1 MSLDPHHCF
10 NFWGAS
16 PALDLKAAV
25 SAARASAS
33 PEASTSDETPSA
45 KTTTGDDDGERDPL
59 TTLLLGTSDPRHV
72 FTTLARSRRGAD
84 KDKALVFY
92 VHEAHV
98 VELARQV
105 LLVSVL
111 ASDDLPPTDRT
122 ERILE
127 IWYNCSVRDSTA
139 ELIER
144 HASRLSTVV
153 GDIFAG
159 DVDRVND
166 DVIARAFDFS
176 LLKYKEKDALM
187 ECFRQWSR
195 KVPFDMELAFER
207 RCRKYYGNR
216 YDHRTNMHDW
226 DYHMRVEP
234 SGATGIHF
242 RHFSQWR
249 TNGVGYPIRE
259 ATYPAPNRT
268 LVSYARGTTKE
279 YKDRDMT
286 DKGRTI
292 ESRGYWGDILNSP
305 YACFGVEA
313 EDARLFKVSNRQ
325 HVKNA
330 VEVSDYNVAA
340 NLFEL
345 RCVLYTGP
353 HTTAFA
359 W

>member
-122 ERILE
+122 ERI
-127 IWYNCSVRDSTA
+127 
-139 ELIER
+139 
-144 HASRLSTVV
+144 
-153 GDIFAG
+153 
-159 DVDRVND
+159 
-166 DVIARAFDFS
+166 
-176 LLKYKEKDALM
+176 
-187 ECFRQWSR
+187 
-195 KVPFDMELAFER
+195 
-207 RCRKYYGNR
+207 
-216 YDHRTNMHDW
+216 
-226 DYHMRVEP
+226 
-234 SGATGIHF
+234 
-242 RHFSQWR
+242 
-249 TNGVGYPIRE
+249 
-259 ATYPAPNRT
+259 
-268 LVSYARGTTKE
+268 
-279 YKDRDMT
+279 
-286 DKGRTI
+286 
-292 ESRGYWGDILNSP
+292 
-305 YACFGVEA
+305 
-313 EDARLFKVSNRQ
+313 
-325 HVKNA
+325 
-330 VEVSDYNVAA
+330 
-340 NLFEL
+340 
-345 RCVLYTGP
+345 
-353 HTTAFA
+353 
-359 W
+359 